1 MNVYKFSIPDKN
13 KNIFRCDVYDGFNNF
28 KHHREVHVYDKNATE
43 ELNTLVIAKKMGIT
57 LGIDE
62 QDLYVP
68 VRMAVLIGESVWS
81 NTKYSE

>member
-13 KNIFRCDVYDGFNNF
+13 KNIFRCDVYGEFDNF
-28 KHHREVHVYDKNATE
+28 KYHREVHVYDKNASD
-43 ELNTLVIAKKMGIT
+43 ELNTLVISKKMGAT

-68 VRMAVLIGESVWS
+68 VRMAILIGESVWS
-81 NTKYSE
+81 NSKYSE

>member
-13 KNIFRCDVYDGFNNF
+13 KNIFRCD
-28 KHHREVHVYDKNATE
+28 VYDKNATE